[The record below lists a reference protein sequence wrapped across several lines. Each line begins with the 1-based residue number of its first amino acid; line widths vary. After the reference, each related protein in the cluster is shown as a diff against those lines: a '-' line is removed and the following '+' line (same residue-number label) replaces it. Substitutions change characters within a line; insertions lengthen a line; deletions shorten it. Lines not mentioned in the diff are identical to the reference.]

1 MANNNSL
8 IHPFVSFFMCTY
20 RVTIKG
26 TYTKH
31 WIMKKSI
38 QMQLINSIMKFSLPC
53 VQKFNGHFG
62 LLDLVTQ
69 YFMPM
74 RKRTSGT

>member
-1 MANNNSL
+1 
-8 IHPFVSFFMCTY
+8 
-20 RVTIKG
+20 
-26 TYTKH
+26 
-31 WIMKKSI
+31 MKKSI
-38 QMQLINSIMKFSLPC
+38 QMQLINSIMNISLPC

-74 RKRTSGT
+74 RKRTGGT